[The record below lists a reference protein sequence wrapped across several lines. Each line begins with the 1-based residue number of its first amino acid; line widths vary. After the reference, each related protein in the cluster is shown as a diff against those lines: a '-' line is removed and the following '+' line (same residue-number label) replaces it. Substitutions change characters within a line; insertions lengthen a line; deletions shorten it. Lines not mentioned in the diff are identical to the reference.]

1 MFYRFSTFILTVIKK
16 VTLVIPQ
23 HRASPNFI
31 FSITLFFFLKIVH
44 PMFSVIYLDGEPVMM
59 TGSPIGNI
67 CLWNLTTKQIHTEV
81 KSAHSGSIT
90 SIISLQNEPLFVTS
104 STDNALKVT
113 AAVDVYDFLLFH

>member
-1 MFYRFSTFILTVIKK
+1 
-16 VTLVIPQ
+16 
-23 HRASPNFI
+23 
-31 FSITLFFFLKIVH
+31 
-44 PMFSVIYLDGEPVMM
+44 MFSVIYLDGEPVMM

-113 AAVDVYDFLLFH
+113 AAVDVFEFLLFH